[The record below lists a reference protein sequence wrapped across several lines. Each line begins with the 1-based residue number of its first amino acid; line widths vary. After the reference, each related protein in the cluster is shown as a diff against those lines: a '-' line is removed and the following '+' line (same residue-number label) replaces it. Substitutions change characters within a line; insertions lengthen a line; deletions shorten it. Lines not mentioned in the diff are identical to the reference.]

1 VAGGGR
7 SALTAGRALKR
18 LALAALCLLLAG
30 CGGGEKREPPEP
42 SAFVGVVS
50 EDTFDGDAA
59 YRERELPRLVRS
71 GVGLLRQPFYWGLVE
86 KSRGS
91 FDFAA
96 LDRYVE
102 SVTRHGI
109 QLLPILFGTPD
120 FRSSAPPPDRR
131 ARGTYPPAS
140 PAAFAR
146 FAGAA
151 VRRYGPD
158 GSFWSEHPR
167 LPAKPVH
174 AWQVWNEPNLPQFWA
189 SGPDP
194 AAYTRLLR
202 AAAAAI
208 RQADPRARVVSAGL
222 SFSRHGI
229 PFERFL
235 RGMYGAGAGDAIDV
249 VAVHPYAPDA
259 EATLDLVRRARAL
272 LRELGRSE
280 PIWVTEFGWA
290 SGGPPSQ
297 FTVDEAGQAA
307 RTEAAIRALER
318 LRTELGIA
326 GIVYYNWRDR
336 PPSPDQPDFFGLNT
350 GLTRDDGSA
359 KPALEAF
366 RRAARR

>member
-1 VAGGGR
+1 MRTVV
-7 SALTAGRALKR
+7 LI
-18 LALAALCLLLAG
+18 ALCLVVAG
-30 CGGGEKREPPEP
+30 CGGAEKHEPPER

-50 EDTFDGDAA
+50 EDTFDGDAS

-86 KSRGS
+86 KSPGT
-91 FDFAA
+91 FDFAT

-102 SVTRHGI
+102 AVARHGI

-120 FRSSAPPPDRR
+120 FGSSAPPPDRR
-131 ARGTYPPAS
+131 ARGTYPPSS

-146 FAGAA
+146 YAGAA
-151 VRRYGPD
+151 VRRYGPG

-167 LPAKPVH
+167 LPAMPVH

-208 RQADPRARVVSAGL
+208 READPRARVVSAGL

-229 PFERFL
+229 PFERFV
-235 RGMYGAGAGDAIDV
+235 REMYGAGAGDAIDV
-249 VAVHPYAPDA
+249 VAVHPYATNA
-259 EATLDLVRRARAL
+259 AATLDLVRRARAL
-272 LRELGRSE
+272 LRELGRLE

-290 SGGPPSQ
+290 SGGPASQ

-307 RTEAAIRALER
+307 RTEATMRALEQR
-318 LRTELGIA
+318 RHELGIA
-326 GIVYYNWRDR
+326 GIVYYNWHDR
-336 PPSPDQPDFFGLNT
+336 PPSAEQPDFFGLNT
-350 GLTRDDGSA
+350 GLVRDAGSA

-366 RRAARR
+366 KRAARR